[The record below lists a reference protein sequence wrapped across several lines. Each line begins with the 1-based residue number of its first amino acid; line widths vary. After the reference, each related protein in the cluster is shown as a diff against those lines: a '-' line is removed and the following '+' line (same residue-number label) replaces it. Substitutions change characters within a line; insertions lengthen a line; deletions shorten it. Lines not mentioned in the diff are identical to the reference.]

1 MNTLEIKLDTVPTLT
16 LIRDEDMGRWDFE
29 ENFQVIQ
36 SGGYRDD
43 CILAL
48 VEYGNLPPIEDLQEC
63 YDWRSCDWREARRS
77 VVSYLIEVG
86 GMSVLSVKDAIQAA
100 IENGYYS
107 PREGWVD
114 VLQELIL
121 EDFTIQDF
129 CREDDG
135 LASLTNCL
143 EDIAIVQTVTGY
155 SQGDLAHVL
164 IHGRE
169 FEKLAGKPWQ
179 ETRDRCSLENLI
191 FNQPLYVE
199 MDLSRDDFEP
209 VQFELKDQYDYDR
222 DEIVELCRTHGA
234 SEQEIELIE
243 ESLPDYA

>member
-1 MNTLEIKLDTVPTLT
+1 MNMLEIKLDTVPTLT
-16 LIRDEDMGRWDFE
+16 LCRDEDIWSWNFE

-36 SGGYRDD
+36 WEGYRDD

-48 VEYGNLPPIEDLQEC
+48 VEHGNLPPIEDLQEC
-63 YDWRSCDWREARRS
+63 YDWESCDWREARQS

-86 GMSVLSVKDAIQAA
+86 GMGALSVKDAIQAA

-107 PREGWVD
+107 PREGWIE
-114 VLQELIL
+114 VLKELIR

-179 ETRDRCSLENLI
+179 ETRDRNSLENLI
-191 FNQPLYVE
+191 FNQPLYVGLE
-199 MDLSRDDFEP
+199 LRCDVEP

>member
-16 LIRDEDMGRWDFE
+16 LCRDEDIWRWDFE

-36 SGGYRDD
+36 WEGYRDD

-48 VEYGNLPPIEDLQEC
+48 VEHGNLPPIEDLQEC
-63 YDWRSCDWREARRS
+63 YDWESCDWREARQS

-86 GMSVLSVKDAIQAA
+86 GMNVLSVKDAIRAT
-100 IENGYYS
+100 IEDGYYS
-107 PREGWVD
+107 PREGWIE
-114 VLQELIL
+114 VLKELIR

-143 EDIAIVQTVTGY
+143 EDIAIVQTVTGC

-179 ETRDRCSLENLI
+179 GTRDRNSLENLI

-199 MDLSRDDFEP
+199 LELRCDVEP

-222 DEIVELCRTHGA
+222 DEIVELCRNHGA